1 MSDDLGTVKEFRRR
15 RKVTWDRA
23 KLWLAATACG
33 IIGMALLA
41 DVDSNSS
48 PERFGASIFFFIIA
62 GISSVRVI
70 YIVQANYRCPV
81 CDAIPTDGGI
91 LLGSSV
97 GYDEGIAVNPKQC
110 SGCGARLS

>member
-1 MSDDLGTVKEFRRR
+1 MSDDLVTVEEFRHR

-23 KLWLAATACG
+23 KLWLAAIACG
-33 IIGMALLA
+33 IIGTVLLA

-48 PERFGASIFFFIIA
+48 PVRFGASIFFFIIA

-70 YIVQANYRCPV
+70 YIVRANYRCPI
-81 CDAIPTDGGI
+81 CDAIPMDGGI
-91 LLGSSV
+91 LLSPSI
-97 GYDEGIAVNPKQC
+97 GYDEGIAINPKRC